1 MDTRAPASPPL
12 IDRFGRHV
20 TYVRLSVTDRCDLR
34 CVYCMNEQMTFLP
47 KARILTLEEM
57 ALIGRAFVELGV
69 TKLRITGGEPLVR
82 QNVLSLFAE
91 LGKLPGLKELT
102 LTTNGSQLV
111 RHAAALREAGVRRIN
126 VSLDSLR
133 PERFRAISRVG
144 SLDKVLEGIEA
155 ARRAGF
161 EAIKLNAVP
170 MRGINDDEILDLVE
184 FAAERDFTVCFIEEM
199 PLGEIDGHDRRT
211 SFVPSDEVRA
221 RISERYTLLPTVER
235 TGGPARYERIAET
248 GTLVGFISPHS
259 HNFCDSCNRVRV
271 TTEGRLLLCLGQEHS
286 VDLRRVLRTHP
297 GALEPLKEAIV
308 AAMAIKPKGH
318 EFDLTAKPVLFRH
331 MNATGG

>member
-12 IDRFGRHV
+12 IDRFGRRV

-102 LTTNGSQLV
+102 LTTNGSQLA

-221 RISERYTLLPTVER
+221 RILQRYTLLPTVER
-235 TGGPARYERIAET
+235 TGEI
-248 GTLVGFISPHS
+248 
-259 HNFCDSCNRVRV
+259 
-271 TTEGRLLLCLGQEHS
+271 GRAH
-286 VDLRRVLRTHP
+286 V
-297 GALEPLKEAIV
+297 
-308 AAMAIKPKGH
+308 
-318 EFDLTAKPVLFRH
+318 
-331 MNATGG
+331 

>member
-1 MDTRAPASPPL
+1 
-12 IDRFGRHV
+12 V
-20 TYVRLSVTDRCDLR
+20 TYVRLSVTDRCDFR

-102 LTTNGSQLV
+102 LTTNGSQLA

-161 EAIKLNAVP
+161 EA
-170 MRGINDDEILDLVE
+170 
-184 FAAERDFTVCFIEEM
+184 
-199 PLGEIDGHDRRT
+199 
-211 SFVPSDEVRA
+211 
-221 RISERYTLLPTVER
+221 
-235 TGGPARYERIAET
+235 
-248 GTLVGFISPHS
+248 
-259 HNFCDSCNRVRV
+259 
-271 TTEGRLLLCLGQEHS
+271 
-286 VDLRRVLRTHP
+286 
-297 GALEPLKEAIV
+297 
-308 AAMAIKPKGH
+308 
-318 EFDLTAKPVLFRH
+318 
-331 MNATGG
+331 